1 MQILAL
7 GIEIA
12 PTLATACAALPP
24 RGARF
29 ALGRPGGGN
38 LAPTLATAC
47 AALPPEGARFALG
60 RPGGGNLAP
69 TLATACAALPPTR
82 CGARGF
88 TLLELLVVVA
98 IMALATAGVG
108 FALRDSTAGDLEREA
123 QRLAALLESARAQS
137 RMSGNPVRWHST
149 STGFAFEGLPGSTL
163 PDRWLYTDTRTPST
177 DLVNLGPEPILGA
190 QRIQVTSTAHPD
202 RSLTVLTDGV
212 RPFSV
217 VAVLPDTPP
226 AR

>member
-1 MQILAL
+1 MRMS
-7 GIEIA
+7 A
-12 PTLATACAALPP
+12 PGTD
-24 RGARF
+24 
-29 ALGRPGGGN
+29 

-47 AALPPEGARFALG
+47 ASR
-60 RPGGGNLAP
+60 
-69 TLATACAALPPTR
+69 
-82 CGARGF
+82 ARGF

-108 FALRDSTAGDLEREA
+108 FALRDSTASDLEREA

-163 PDRWLYTDTRTPST
+163 PDRWLHADTRTTHT
-177 DLVNLGPEPILGA
+177 DKINLGPEPIIGA
-190 QRIQVTSTAHPD
+190 QSIQVVSTAQPD
-202 RSLTVLTDGV
+202 RSLTVVTDGV

-217 VAVLPDTPP
+217 VAVLPNAPVRP
-226 AR
+226 